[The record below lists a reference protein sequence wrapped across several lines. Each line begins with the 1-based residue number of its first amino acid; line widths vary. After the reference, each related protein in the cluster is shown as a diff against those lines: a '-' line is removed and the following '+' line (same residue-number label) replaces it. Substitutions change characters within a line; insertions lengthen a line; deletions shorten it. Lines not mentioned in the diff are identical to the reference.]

1 MIIDQVKDRLDI
13 TWDDENEKIQG
24 IIDRAKANLNS
35 LAGVELDFSTPGL
48 AQTLLL
54 EYCRYIYNN
63 AAEYFEENFHGEI
76 MRLQLQTGIS
86 ELGVSLIDITIEDVE
101 LNPEFQ
107 STITDYTAT
116 TSNESNNIEVE
127 PRKAEADISIT
138 VNNESIEN
146 DTAYT
151 WQTGDNTV
159 EIIVSKD
166 GNSRIYT
173 VVVTYEI

>member
-1 MIIDQVKDRLDI
+1 MLEQVKDRLGV
-13 TWDDENEKIQG
+13 TWSDEDTKIQN

-54 EYCRYIYNN
+54 EYCRYEYNN

-86 ELGVSLIDITIEDVE
+86 ELGVSLLDLTIEDAE
-101 LNPEFQ
+101 LEPEFQ

-116 TSNESNNIEVE
+116 TSSESSNIEVE
-127 PRKAEADISIT
+127 PRKADADITIT
-138 VNNESIEN
+138 VNSESIEN
-146 DTAYT
+146 NTPYT
-151 WQTGDNTV
+151 WQIGENTV
-159 EIIVSKD
+159 EITVNKD

-173 VVVTYEI
+173 VVVTYEN

>member
-1 MIIDQVKDRLDI
+1 MLEQIKDRLGV
-13 TWDDENEKIQG
+13 TWNDEDAKIQG
-24 IIDRAKANLNS
+24 VIDRAKANLNS

-54 EYCRYIYNN
+54 EYCRYDYNN
-63 AAEYFEENFHGEI
+63 ASEYFEENFHREI

-86 ELGVSLIDITIEDVE
+86 ELGVSLSSLVIEDAE
-101 LNPEFQ
+101 LEPEFK

-116 TSNESNNIEVE
+116 TSSESSNIEVE
-127 PRKAEADISIT
+127 TRKADADVSIT
-138 VNNESIEN
+138 VNSESIEN
-146 DTAYT
+146 YAFYN

-159 EIIVSKD
+159 EITVSKD

-173 VVVTYEI
+173 VVVTYEE